1 MSYLTVDKQ
10 DSVAIITMDQPGESL
25 NTLSESLLDE
35 FRSVFADI
43 AQDSSIKASVLISG
57 KEDRFIAGAD
67 VKLLQNYE
75 KEEDVRRFSEE
86 GNKLLQELFES
97 KKPVICAIHGDCL
110 GGGTEVALA
119 CHYRIA
125 TEHPKTK
132 FALPEMKL
140 GLLPGGG
147 GTQRLP
153 RLVGIAKAF
162 DIMLTGKNIF
172 PRQAK
177 RMGLVDELTHKH
189 ALKDV
194 AIKQAKKFGEKGLP
208 KRKSKLSFA
217 EKLLENNPAGR
228 AIVYSQA
235 KKAVLGKTKGNYPAP
250 LEIIESVKHGMKTS
264 MDKALMQESKRFAKL
279 AFTTESKSLVNLFLA
294 MTDAKKIPN
303 KDKIKPVKTMGMIGA
318 GLMGSGIADVSAKGG
333 INVLLKDQNVDNAA
347 KGVQHIWKD
356 WDKKVSKRIISSF
369 ERDQHLSKIT
379 PKGDYVGFEHVD
391 LVIEAVFEDLNLKQ
405 QILADVEAKGKKET
419 IFASN
424 TSSLPISDIAAK
436 AKRPENVIGMHYFSP
451 VQKMPLLEII
461 TTEKTADWVTATAYD
476 VGVKQGKT
484 VIVVGDG
491 PGFYTTR
498 ILAPFMSEAL
508 TMLDEGVSV
517 EQIDS
522 TMKKFGFPVGPAALM
537 DEVGIDVGAHVGDI
551 MGAMFKKRGVETK
564 NRAKTLLDAG
574 YKGRKNNKGFYTYGG
589 KKKQVNTEIYKTIG
603 GTSRKKFPNDE
614 IQQRLTLMMVNEAA
628 YCLQEGILKSPT
640 DGDLGAILG
649 LGFPPFLGGPFR
661 YLDSRGA
668 ADVLKKLEELEK
680 QFGNR
685 FTPAEIIRE
694 KAKKGEK
701 FYN

>member
-1 MSYLTVDKQ
+1 MSYL
-10 DSVAIITMDQPGESL
+10 SVEKNENIAIITMDQPGEKL
-25 NTLSESLLDE
+25 NTLSESMLDE
-35 FRSVFADI
+35 FRSVIDDI
-43 AQDSSIKASVLISG
+43 EKDTAIQASVLISG
-57 KEDRFIAGAD
+57 KEDSFIAGAD
-67 VKLLQNYE
+67 VKVLQQYE
-75 KEEDVRRFSEE
+75 KPEDVEKFSGE
-86 GNKLLQELFES
+86 GNKLLRRMAES

-110 GGGTEVALA
+110 GGGLEVALA

-153 RLVGIAKAF
+153 RLVGIATSL

-177 RMGLVDELTHKH
+177 RMGLVDEITNKY
-189 ALKDV
+189 ALKEV
-194 AIKQAKKFGEKGLP
+194 ALKQAKAFAAKGLP
-208 KRKSKLSFA
+208 KRKRKKSMM
-217 EKLLENNPAGR
+217 EKVLESNPVGKS
-228 AIVYSQA
+228 VLFSQA
-235 KKAVLGKTKGNYPAP
+235 RKTVLGKTKGNYPAP
-250 LEIIESVKHGMKTS
+250 LEIIECVKTGMSKGL
-264 MDKALMQESKRFAKL
+264 DKGLQEESRRFAKL
-279 AFTTESKSLVNLFLA
+279 AFSPESKELVNLFLA

-303 KDKIKPVKTMGMIGA
+303 KEKIRPVKVMGMIGA
-318 GLMGSGIADVSAKGG
+318 GLMGSGIADVTAKGG
-333 INVLLKDQNVDNAA
+333 IRVLLKDQNVENAA

-369 ERDQHLSKIT
+369 ERDQHLAKIT
-379 PKGDYVGFEHVD
+379 PKGDYKGFEHAD

-405 QILADVEAKGKKET
+405 KILADVEEAGHEKT

-424 TSSLPISDIAAK
+424 TSSLPIADIAAK

-461 TTEKTADWVTATAYD
+461 TTDKTADWVTATAYD
-476 VGVKQGKT
+476 VGVKQGKV

-508 TMLDEGVSV
+508 TVLEEGVTV

-522 TMKKFGFPVGPAALM
+522 AMKKFGFPVGPAALM

-551 MGAMFKKRGVETK
+551 MGAMFRERGVETN

-589 KKKQVNTEIYKTIG
+589 KKKQVNAEIYKTIG
-603 GTSRKKFPNDE
+603 GSKRKKFDDEE
-614 IQQRLTLMMVNEAA
+614 IQQRLTLSMVNEAA
-628 YCLQEGILKSPT
+628 YCLQEGILKSPA
-640 DGDLGAILG
+640 DGDLGAIMG

-661 YLDSRGA
+661 YMDRRGVG
-668 ADVLKKLEELEK
+668 DVLKKLEELENR
-680 QFGNR
+680 FGNR

-694 KAKKGEK
+694 KAKAGKS
-701 FYN
+701 FYS